1 MAYRSES
8 DFAHFYAT
16 ALLKELKQL
25 DVQRQVVLKK
35 VMVAIAVVAGLV
47 AVCITIT
54 LSFRLPP
61 NIIMFSLFGG
71 GAIGAGIYRYLIR
84 GYVHEFKLRII
95 KRIIE
100 FVDPALVY
108 SPKGY
113 VSKVQ
118 FNSSRIFQRY
128 PDRMRGDD
136 LVEGKIGKT
145 DIAFSEVHAEYRTH
159 SSYRRGGQKKRYH
172 TIFKGLFFK
181 ADFNKTFYGKTV
193 VLPDTAEKMFG
204 SLGSFFQKLNW
215 TRGDFIKLD
224 DPEFERYFV
233 VYADDQIESRYI
245 LSPSLMKRIV
255 DFRKKTGKRIF
266 LSFVGSEVFVA
277 VPYKRGLFEP
287 KVFTSITGFKSVKE
301 YFEDLQLTLGIV
313 EDLDLNTRIWS
324 KKSDPPNRTDQKP
337 PPTSM
342 FGISGS

>member
-16 ALLKELKQL
+16 SLLKELKQL
-25 DVQRQVVLKK
+25 DLQRQAVLRK
-35 VMVAIAVVAGLV
+35 VMIMAAVVVAVVAG
-47 AVCITIT
+47 CIAFV
-54 LSFRLPP
+54 SAYRLPP
-61 NIIMFSLFGG
+61 NIVVFGLFGC
-71 GAIGAGIYRYLIR
+71 GAIGAFFYRYLTS
-84 GYVHEFKLRII
+84 GYVHDFKLRII
-95 KRIIE
+95 KKIIE
-100 FVDPALVY
+100 FVDPGLVY
-108 SPKGY
+108 TPKGY

-136 LVEGKIGKT
+136 LVEGRIGKT
-145 DIAFSEVHAEYRTH
+145 DVVFSEVHAQYKTQSY
-159 SSYRRGGQKKRYH
+159 SSRGGSRKKYH

-181 ADFNKTFYGKTV
+181 ADFNKKFYGKTV
-193 VLPDTAEKMFG
+193 VLPDTAEKIFG
-204 SLGSFFQKLNW
+204 GLGSFFQKLNW
-215 TRGDFIKLD
+215 TRGQLIKLD

-245 LSPSLMKRIV
+245 LSTSLMKRIV

-277 VPYKRGLFEP
+277 IPYKRGLFEP
-287 KVFTSITGFKSVKE
+287 KVFTKITGFKSVKE
-301 YFEDLQLTLGIV
+301 YFEDLQLALGIV

-324 KKSDPPNRTDQKP
+324 KREA
-337 PPTSM
+337 PTERPLPK
-342 FGISGS
+342 